1 MLSKGKSFKMRN
13 KSLYSNKMIKLRV
26 HASPRTL
33 GTVDK
38 NVKFSI
44 FENST
49 SNKNIVKYKFLYKV

>member
-26 HASPRTL
+26 RASPRTL

-49 SNKNIVKYKFLYKV
+49 SNKNIVYKFLYKV